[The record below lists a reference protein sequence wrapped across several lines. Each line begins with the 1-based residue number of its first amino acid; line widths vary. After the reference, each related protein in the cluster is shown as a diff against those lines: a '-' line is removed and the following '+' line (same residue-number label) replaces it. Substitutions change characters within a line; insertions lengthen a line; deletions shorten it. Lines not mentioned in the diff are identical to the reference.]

1 MILVTGANGMVGSYV
16 EECFKNEKLI
26 LTDLPEMDITDKDK
40 VYKLISKYRPD
51 FVLHLAAE
59 TDVDKCET
67 EVDHAFRTNTIG
79 TLNVALAC
87 QEYNSIMV
95 YISTGGVFNGRTG
108 QVHTEFDLP
117 NPLNV
122 YRQAKYEG
130 EKIVMSLLNIYY
142 IFRAGWMIGGG
153 PQKDKKFVGKIIEL
167 CRTRSEINAVND
179 KYGSPTFARDF
190 VTGIRKIIKT
200 GNYGLFHLVNNGICT
215 RYEIALEIAKI
226 VNQAIKVNPVSS
238 DQFPLPAP
246 RAISEA
252 MRNYK
257 LDIMSLNC
265 MPDWHESLAKYVAE
279 WQANNEL

>member
-95 YISTGGVFNGRTG
+95 YISTGGGFNGPAGPGYT
-108 QVHTEFDLP
+108 QIFLP
-117 NPLNV
+117 HPL
-122 YRQAKYEG
+122 
-130 EKIVMSLLNIYY
+130 
-142 IFRAGWMIGGG
+142 
-153 PQKDKKFVGKIIEL
+153 
-167 CRTRSEINAVND
+167 
-179 KYGSPTFARDF
+179 TFF
-190 VTGIRKIIKT
+190 FTT
-200 GNYGLFHLVNNGICT
+200 
-215 RYEIALEIAKI
+215 
-226 VNQAIKVNPVSS
+226 
-238 DQFPLPAP
+238 
-246 RAISEA
+246 
-252 MRNYK
+252 
-257 LDIMSLNC
+257 
-265 MPDWHESLAKYVAE
+265 
-279 WQANNEL
+279 